1 MDIQAIDISQENV
14 QEQAAVQAQATE
26 HDAERQQAQ
35 VADSQNAAITETDPT
50 LGQNIDLTA

>member
-14 QEQAAVQAQATE
+14 QEQAAVQVQATQI
-26 HDAERQQAQ
+26 DAQRQQAP
-35 VADSQNAAITETDPT
+35 ADSQNAAITETDPT